1 MISDLKLGLKLLRY
15 GHGVKNTV
23 VCSILI
29 VLLGIIAAVTDL
41 LSLNTGGLNF
51 PIGYFLMLGA
61 MFAIQLFYSVNAAN
75 LIQSSPLKKK
85 LQTSVP
91 AVLMTFIAMCGY
103 LISVLAGAVGLMIA
117 PEAAGHFCQ
126 QLLYTVL
133 IMATILLYAA
143 VAYKLFILS
152 TIMFFVI
159 FFSTFMYFTDNGWLR
174 SLGGGTGMFWMIAAA
189 GVGILL
195 VCGFLYYLL
204 SLAVYKRPLS
214 KRAQAGALRR
224 EM

>member
-1 MISDLKLGLKLLRY
+1 MINDLKLGLKLLRY
-15 GHGVKNTV
+15 GHGIKNTII
-23 VCSILI
+23 CSIII
-29 VLLGIIAAVTDL
+29 VGLGILMAVMDL
-41 LSLNTGGLNF
+41 LSLDTGGVTF
-51 PIGYFLMLGA
+51 PIGYFLMLGV

-91 AVLMTFIAMCGY
+91 AILMTFIAMCGY
-103 LISVLAGAVGLMIA
+103 LISVLTGAVGLMVA
-117 PEAAGHFCQ
+117 PESAGHFCH
-126 QLLYTVL
+126 QLLYTIL

-143 VAYKLFILS
+143 VAYKLFFLS
-152 TIMFFVI
+152 TILFFVI
-159 FFSTFMYFTDNGWLR
+159 FFSSFMYFTNNRWLG
-174 SLGGGTGMFWMIAAA
+174 SLDGGAGLFWLIAAI
-189 GVGILL
+189 GFGIIL

-204 SLAVYKRPLS
+204 SLATYKLPLS